1 MAEALLVKS
10 GGGTDSGDLTATL
23 SQVLSGYTAV
33 TSDSNDDAGT
43 GTMPNR
49 GAVNQS
55 LNAGSSYTIP
65 QGYHNGSGVVSA
77 NSLASQTSA
86 NAGAAQILSGYN
98 AWVNGN
104 KVSGTMTNRGTVN
117 QSLNAGGSYT
127 IPQGYHS
134 GSGRVIANS
143 LASQT
148 DGTAGAGQ
156 ILSGYTAWVDGSKVT
171 GNMANRGTLNFN
183 PSSSTSQSVSAGYYS
198 GGTLSSANA
207 YNAGYNAGKVAA
219 TPQYQKV
226 GSQIASGTPTNFT
239 YTFTESKTIFVV
251 SVGMYDQTPF
261 SLDLYLNGNA
271 NITQK
276 EYAKHEPVVYAIWQV
291 VGARGQSI
299 NLTSQ
304 AYTNNSHMVES
315 YIIG

>member
-207 YNAGYNAGKVAA
+207 YNAGYNAAKNDYKPV
-219 TPQYQKV
+219 
-226 GSQIASGTPTNFT
+226 ILEGT
-239 YTFTESKTIFVV
+239 V
-251 SVGMYDQTPF
+251 
-261 SLDLYLNGNA
+261 NA
-271 NITQK
+271 
-276 EYAKHEPVVYAIWQV
+276 
-291 VGARGQSI
+291 ARGGTNYSATVNIPPGLTYVCAGITGAQDATAYDDSSAWKMWSVSPSWSYNSGNGAVTLSI
-299 NLTSQ
+299 NVGGGTYS
-304 AYTNNSHMVES
+304 AANAKIS
-315 YIIG
+315 YKIMYVPS

>member
-207 YNAGYNAGKVAA
+207 YNAGIAAAAPTLTYLTNNFSEPVLISGPNAHRITANADLTSYKYVIVCFGYLNAGIPLDPDGYAFSNCTIYSYDA
-219 TPQYQKV
+219 I
-226 GSQIASGTPTNFT
+226 GSLGIAVLQNV
-239 YTFTESKTIFVV
+239 K
-251 SVGMYDQTPF
+251 
-261 SLDLYLNGNA
+261 N
-271 NITQK
+271 
-276 EYAKHEPVVYAIWQV
+276 
-291 VGARGQSI
+291 GARIDFQHAGGTGSGNRLVWGI
-299 NLTSQ
+299 K
-304 AYTNNSHMVES
+304 
-315 YIIG
+315 

>member
-10 GGGTDSGDLTATL
+10 GGGTDSSDLTATL
-23 SQVLSGYTAV
+23 SQVLSGYTAM
-33 TSDSNDDAGT
+33 TNDSNDDPGT

-49 GAVNQS
+49 GAV
-55 LNAGSSYTIP
+55 T
-65 QGYHNGSGVVSA
+65 
-77 NSLASQTSA
+77 
-86 NAGAAQILSGYN
+86 
-98 AWVNGN
+98 
-104 KVSGTMTNRGTVN
+104 K
-117 QSLNAGGSYT
+117 SLNAGGSYT

-207 YNAGYNAGKVAA
+207 YNAGFNAGKA
-219 TPQYQKV
+219 TVVDLGIISASSQS
-226 GSQIASGTPTNFT
+226 GSNTRDSTFNLTKYSGYKNISASNIIYMPISWKNGGGTGKDMDNFTGPTVKSYDASTGTVTLRGASSTNYGWGASIASAR
-239 YTFTESKTIFVV
+239 FVI
-251 SVGMYDQTPF
+251 
-261 SLDLYLNGNA
+261 
-271 NITQK
+271 IT
-276 EYAKHEPVVYAIWQV
+276 
-291 VGARGQSI
+291 
-299 NLTSQ
+299 
-304 AYTNNSHMVES
+304 
-315 YIIG
+315 